1 MSTTASTPT
10 TASEPVA
17 VAADATPATTPA
29 KPRKARTP
37 RLATAVADGT
47 VALYLLRSS
56 GRTRR
61 VPYLPK
67 GDERRAVAALRD
79 AAKDKTLAV
88 VAGEQG
94 VSLSTLRRR
103 LLALEVS
110 EDVDAGRLDALWTPG
125 TDAVQFTRGGAE

>member
-1 MSTTASTPT
+1 MTEQPS
-10 TASEPVA
+10 TASEPTA
-17 VAADATPATTPA
+17 VADSAALPATPAKA
-29 KPRKARTP
+29 RKPRTP
-37 RLATAVADGT
+37 RLASAVADGS

-67 GDERRAVAALRD
+67 GDERQAVAALRKE
-79 AAKDKTLAV
+79 AKDKTLPV

-110 EDVDAGRLDALWTPG
+110 EDVDAGRLDSLWTPG
-125 TDAVQFTRGGAE
+125 TDKVTFTRGGAE